1 MIPITLGILTLIFS
15 LIHLIPGDPAMQI
28 AGEGARPED
37 VANVRKALG
46 LDQPL
51 WKQYVTYIGNLAR
64 GDLGRSFRTNESV
77 AKEIAA
83 RYPATMQLAFGA
95 MFVALLVA
103 FPLGIISAIYRNSW
117 IDNVARFFAL
127 IGVSMP
133 SFWFGPLLII
143 AFAINRQWF
152 PVSGREDGL
161 KSLVLPS
168 VTMGLALA
176 AILTRMIRVSL
187 ADELSQLYV
196 TTAIAKGVTRGKA
209 IFRHALKNA
218 LIPVITILALQFGS
232 LLTGAIITEQIF
244 SWPGLGRLL
253 IQSITTRDYPQV
265 QASILVIALTY
276 IMVNFISDLLY
287 GVVDPRIKLRVMKTL
302 KRLTRNFAFTA
313 GLLLTLVLV
322 HRGASPRRC
331 SRRTIRTSRT
341 RRGGWR
347 RRRRSIRSASTT
359 SDATCSRASSS
370 ARACRC
376 GSASAWSSSRR

>member
-1 MIPITLGILTLIFS
+1 MIPIAFGILTLVFS
-15 LIHLIPGDPAMQI
+15 LIHMIPGDPALQI

-37 VANVRKALG
+37 VVAIRKALG

-51 WKQYVTYIGNLAR
+51 WSQYVHYLGRVLH
-64 GDLGRSFRTNESV
+64 GDLGTSFQTNEPV
-77 AKEIAA
+77 TKQIAS

-95 MFVALLVA
+95 MFVAILVA

-143 AFAINRQWF
+143 AFAINHTWF
-152 PVSGREDGL
+152 PVSGREEGL
-161 KSLVLPS
+161 KSIVLPA
-168 VTMGLALA
+168 VTMGLALS

-187 ADELSQLYV
+187 AEELSQLYV
-196 TTAIAKGVTRGKA
+196 TTAIAKGVTRAKA

-218 LIPVITILALQFGS
+218 LIPVITVLALQFGS

-253 IQSITTRDYPQV
+253 LDSISKRDYPQV

-276 IMVNFISDLLY
+276 IFVNFISDLLY
-287 GVVDPRIKLRVMKTL
+287 GVVDPRIKLE
-302 KRLTRNFAFTA
+302 
-313 GLLLTLVLV
+313 
-322 HRGASPRRC
+322 
-331 SRRTIRTSRT
+331 
-341 RRGGWR
+341 
-347 RRRRSIRSASTT
+347 
-359 SDATCSRASSS
+359 
-370 ARACRC
+370 
-376 GSASAWSSSRR
+376 

>member
-1 MIPITLGILTLIFS
+1 MTQYIIRRFLQMIPITLGILTLIFS

-28 AGEGARPED
+28 AGEGARPQD
-37 VANVRKALG
+37 VLNVRKQLG
-46 LDQPL
+46 LDKPL
-51 WKQYVTYIGNLAR
+51 WQQYVTYLNKLAH
-64 GDLGRSFRTNESV
+64 GDLGTSFRTNESV
-77 AKEIAA
+77 AKEIRA
-83 RYPATMQLAFGA
+83 RYPATMQLAFGS

-143 AFAINRQWF
+143 AFAINREWF
-152 PVSGREDGL
+152 PVSGRESGL
-161 KSLVLPS
+161 RSLVLPS
-168 VTMGLALA
+168 VTMGLALS

-187 ADELSQLYV
+187 SDELGQLYV
-196 TTAIAKGVTRGKA
+196 TTAIAKGVTRGRA

-287 GVVDPRIKLRVMKTL
+287 GVVDPRIKLE
-302 KRLTRNFAFTA
+302 
-313 GLLLTLVLV
+313 
-322 HRGASPRRC
+322 
-331 SRRTIRTSRT
+331 
-341 RRGGWR
+341 
-347 RRRRSIRSASTT
+347 
-359 SDATCSRASSS
+359 
-370 ARACRC
+370 
-376 GSASAWSSSRR
+376 

>member
-1 MIPITLGILTLIFS
+1 MTQYIIRRLLQMIPITLGILTLIFS
-15 LIHLIPGDPAMQI
+15 LIHLIPGDPAAQI
-28 AGEGARPED
+28 AGEGARPQDIE
-37 VANVRKALG
+37 NVRKALG
-46 LDQPL
+46 LDKPL
-51 WKQYVTYIGNLAR
+51 WKQYVTYLGNLAK
-64 GDLGRSFRTNESV
+64 GDLGRSFRTNELVSTEI
-77 AKEIAA
+77 KE
-83 RYPATMQLAFGA
+83 RYPATIQLAFGA

-103 FPLGIISAIYRNSW
+103 FPLGVVSAIYRNSW

-127 IGVSMP
+127 VGVSMP

-143 AFAINRQWF
+143 AFAINREWF

-161 KSLVLPS
+161 RSLVLPS

-187 ADELSQLYV
+187 AEELNQLYV

-209 IFRHALKNA
+209 IFAHALKNA
-218 LIPVITILALQFGS
+218 LIPVITVLALQFGS

-287 GVVDPRIKLRVMKTL
+287 GVADPRIKLQ
-302 KRLTRNFAFTA
+302 
-313 GLLLTLVLV
+313 
-322 HRGASPRRC
+322 
-331 SRRTIRTSRT
+331 
-341 RRGGWR
+341 
-347 RRRRSIRSASTT
+347 
-359 SDATCSRASSS
+359 
-370 ARACRC
+370 
-376 GSASAWSSSRR
+376 

>member
-1 MIPITLGILTLIFS
+1 MTQYIIRRLLQMIPITLGILTLIFS

-51 WKQYVTYIGNLAR
+51 WKQYVTYIGNLAH
-64 GDLGRSFRTNESV
+64 GDLGHSFRTGESV

-95 MFVALLVA
+95 MLVAILVA
-103 FPLGIISAIYRNSW
+103 FPLGIISAIHRNSW

-143 AFAINRQWF
+143 AFAINRTWF
-152 PVSGREDGL
+152 PVSGREEGL

-168 VTMGLALA
+168 LTMGLALA

-187 ADELSQLYV
+187 ADELGQLYV
-196 TTAIAKGVTRGKA
+196 TTAIAKGVTRAKA

-276 IMVNFISDLLY
+276 ILVNFISDLLY
-287 GVVDPRIKLRVMKTL
+287 GIVDPRIKLQ
-302 KRLTRNFAFTA
+302 
-313 GLLLTLVLV
+313 
-322 HRGASPRRC
+322 
-331 SRRTIRTSRT
+331 
-341 RRGGWR
+341 
-347 RRRRSIRSASTT
+347 
-359 SDATCSRASSS
+359 
-370 ARACRC
+370 
-376 GSASAWSSSRR
+376 

>member
-1 MIPITLGILTLIFS
+1 MTQYIIRRLLQMIPITLGILTLIFS
-15 LIHLIPGDPAMQI
+15 LIHLIPGDPAVQI

-37 VANVRKALG
+37 IQNVRKSLG

-51 WKQYVTYIGNLAR
+51 WKQYVTYIGNLAQ

-77 AKEIAA
+77 SKEIAA
-83 RYPATMQLAFGA
+83 RYPATMQLAFGS
-95 MFVALLVA
+95 MLVALLVA

-152 PVSGREDGL
+152 PVSGREEGL

-168 VTMGLALA
+168 ITMGLALS

-187 ADELSQLYV
+187 ADELGQLYV
-196 TTAIAKGVTRGKA
+196 TTAIAKGVTRSKA

-276 IMVNFISDLLY
+276 IMVNFLSDLLY
-287 GVVDPRIKLRVMKTL
+287 GVVDPRIKLQ
-302 KRLTRNFAFTA
+302 
-313 GLLLTLVLV
+313 
-322 HRGASPRRC
+322 
-331 SRRTIRTSRT
+331 
-341 RRGGWR
+341 
-347 RRRRSIRSASTT
+347 
-359 SDATCSRASSS
+359 
-370 ARACRC
+370 
-376 GSASAWSSSRR
+376 

>member
-1 MIPITLGILTLIFS
+1 MTQYIIRRFLQMIPITLGILTLIFS

-37 VANVRKALG
+37 VQSVRKALG

-51 WKQYVTYIGNLAR
+51 WKQYVTYLGNLAR
-64 GDLGRSFRTNESV
+64 GDLGTSFRTNESV
-77 AKEIAA
+77 AKEIAN
-83 RYPATMQLAFGA
+83 RYPATMQLAFGS
-95 MFVALLVA
+95 MFIALLAAV
-103 FPLGIISAIYRNSW
+103 PLGIISAIYRNSW

-143 AFAINRQWF
+143 AFAINYQWF
-152 PVSGREDGL
+152 PVSGRDAGIR
-161 KSLVLPS
+161 SLVLPS
-168 VTMGLALA
+168 LTMGLSLA

-187 ADELSQLYV
+187 AEELNQLYV
-196 TTAIAKGVTRGKA
+196 TTAVAKGVTRVKA

-218 LIPVITILALQFGS
+218 MIPVITILALQFGS

-253 IQSITTRDYPQV
+253 IQSIGTRDYPQV

-287 GVVDPRIKLRVMKTL
+287 GVVDPRIKLE
-302 KRLTRNFAFTA
+302 
-313 GLLLTLVLV
+313 
-322 HRGASPRRC
+322 
-331 SRRTIRTSRT
+331 
-341 RRGGWR
+341 
-347 RRRRSIRSASTT
+347 
-359 SDATCSRASSS
+359 
-370 ARACRC
+370 
-376 GSASAWSSSRR
+376 

>member
-1 MIPITLGILTLIFS
+1 MTQYIVRRLLQMIPITLGILTLIFS

-51 WKQYVTYIGNLAR
+51 WKQYVTYVSNLAH

-77 AKEIAA
+77 AKEIAV

-95 MFVALLVA
+95 MFVALIVA

-143 AFAINRQWF
+143 AFAINHHWF
-152 PVSGREDGL
+152 PVSGREEGL

-168 VTMGLALA
+168 LTMGLALS

-187 ADELSQLYV
+187 ADELGQLYV
-196 TTAIAKGVTRGKA
+196 TTAIAKGVTRGRA

-253 IQSITTRDYPQV
+253 IQSISTRDYPQV
-265 QASILVIALTY
+265 QASILVIAVTY
-276 IMVNFISDLLY
+276 ILVNFLSDLLY
-287 GVVDPRIKLRVMKTL
+287 GIVDPRIKLQ
-302 KRLTRNFAFTA
+302 
-313 GLLLTLVLV
+313 
-322 HRGASPRRC
+322 
-331 SRRTIRTSRT
+331 
-341 RRGGWR
+341 
-347 RRRRSIRSASTT
+347 
-359 SDATCSRASSS
+359 
-370 ARACRC
+370 
-376 GSASAWSSSRR
+376 

>member
-1 MIPITLGILTLIFS
+1 MVQYIIRRFLQMIPITLGILTLIFS
-15 LIHLIPGDPAMQI
+15 LIHLIPGDPAVQI

-37 VANVRKALG
+37 IENVRRSLG

-51 WKQYVTYIGNLAR
+51 WKQYVTYLGNLAR

-77 AKEIAA
+77 AQEIKI
-83 RYPATMQLAFGA
+83 RYPATMQLAMGA
-95 MFVALLVA
+95 MFIALLVA
-103 FPLGIISAIYRNSW
+103 FPLGIVSAIYRNSW

-143 AFAINRQWF
+143 AFAIKFEWF
-152 PVSGREDGL
+152 PVSGREDGF

-168 VTMGLALA
+168 VTMGLALS

-187 ADELSQLYV
+187 AEELHQLYV
-196 TTAIAKGVTRGKA
+196 TTAIAKGVTRVKA
-209 IFRHALKNA
+209 IFGHALKNA
-218 LIPVITILALQFGS
+218 LIPVITVLALQFGS

-276 IMVNFISDLLY
+276 IMVNFLSDLMY
-287 GVVDPRIKLRVMKTL
+287 GVVDPRIKLE
-302 KRLTRNFAFTA
+302 
-313 GLLLTLVLV
+313 
-322 HRGASPRRC
+322 
-331 SRRTIRTSRT
+331 
-341 RRGGWR
+341 
-347 RRRRSIRSASTT
+347 
-359 SDATCSRASSS
+359 
-370 ARACRC
+370 
-376 GSASAWSSSRR
+376 

>member
-1 MIPITLGILTLIFS
+1 MTQYILRRFLQMIPITLGILTLIFS
-15 LIHLIPGDPAMQI
+15 LIHLIPGDPAAQI
-28 AGEGARPED
+28 AGEGASAKD
-37 VANVRKALG
+37 IAAVRTSLG

-51 WKQYVTYIGNLAR
+51 WKQYVTYVTGLAK
-64 GDLGRSFRTNESV
+64 GDLGTSFRTRESV
-77 AKEIAA
+77 AREIGE

-95 MFVALLVA
+95 MLVALLVA

-152 PVSGREDGL
+152 PVSGREEGL

-168 VTMGLALA
+168 ITMGMALA

-187 ADELSQLYV
+187 AEELNQLYV
-196 TTAIAKGVTRGKA
+196 TTAIAKGVSRAKA

-253 IQSITTRDYPQV
+253 LQSIGTRDYPQV
-265 QASILVIALTY
+265 QACILVIAVTY
-276 IMVNFISDLLY
+276 IFVNFLSDLLY
-287 GVVDPRIKLRVMKTL
+287 GVVDPRIKLE
-302 KRLTRNFAFTA
+302 
-313 GLLLTLVLV
+313 
-322 HRGASPRRC
+322 
-331 SRRTIRTSRT
+331 
-341 RRGGWR
+341 
-347 RRRRSIRSASTT
+347 
-359 SDATCSRASSS
+359 
-370 ARACRC
+370 
-376 GSASAWSSSRR
+376 